1 MIGQLVLAALAQLC
15 EDVRSARQWVR
26 RAWARG
32 AARHGRWWRRARLLM
47 LVAAVYPVFVDA
59 RAAIAADPPKGGSA
73 WFTWVSIKDSHGF
86 EPWQYGLSLDTGG
99 VTNMGAGVG
108 SIFLNWAWDLW
119 RLVVLIAAW
128 GLDYVL
134 QFRAL
139 ELFRPVAQTLG
150 TVLSSVVGQIGVAGT
165 LAAFS
170 ILLAGIWIA
179 KGRAG
184 AGFGEIAMIAIV
196 LGLLSTWVSNP
207 VGKLA
212 DPNDGLIVQAQQI
225 GSGLTSRML
234 TNPTGPATGYG
245 EADGADSSQRP
256 QPGPDPVVQARSV
269 ASQALLD
276 TFVRTPHQLLNYGK
290 PLDDG
295 GKCQTAYDKTI
306 KSSPYPI
313 GDDKPREAVGDAC
326 GHDTDWVAENPQN
339 SIIGAILMF
348 PSGIFLMVFVV
359 VLLVVTAGLTALA
372 LFEAA
377 KLAIELLK
385 GLLPGDSRAGIFVSV
400 ATMFAALAFLVV
412 AVTAVGVLILTLK
425 GVFASSGKTNPVVM
439 YLLVDLVVFILLIWV
454 ATLLVK
460 ARKSG
465 KKLGQ
470 RMAQSLAPKPVNLAT
485 GPSTA
490 ARVMNGARHT
500 TAALQRRKMNA
511 SLSGS
516 SSAGSAGVGGADKA
530 QRGRMMRAA
539 VVTGK
544 VTKAG
549 VAYTLGSP
557 VAVPR
562 ATKAA
567 KAAMQVRKE
576 ATRAKLAAAGKATKD
591 YATEYATN
599 TKKAGSFVATATGT
613 RLAARGGAAA
623 ARAAGRAAAP
633 HMTNLATATALRMG
647 GPEGDAAAD
656 QTRSRGG
663 DHSSTAPARAGDGG
677 APRRTPTVT
686 SSPNPERVRR
696 SGGMTDK
703 APAPGTAQTS
713 RQRPAGAG
721 GPGKPRP
728 STPSTE
734 DAKRRQPADRA
745 GQQTRPTVRVNRTP
759 GSTDPTT
766 SPAPA
771 VDRQST
777 PMQTPTRASADPQ
790 ERRRV
795 QQQQREAQQRLRA
808 RLSQGRGR
816 AGGRAS

>member
-73 WFTWVSIKDSHGF
+73 WFTWVSIKDSRGF

-150 TVLSSVVGQIGVAGT
+150 TVLSSVVGQIGIAGT
-165 LAAFS
+165 LAGFS

-269 ASQALLD
+269 ASQSLLD

-339 SIIGAILMF
+339 SIIGAMLMF

-412 AVTAVGVLILTLK
+412 SVTAVGVLILTLK

-470 RMAQSLAPKPVNLAT
+470 RMAQSMAPKPVSLAT

-516 SSAGSAGVGGADKA
+516 SSTGVGGDDKA

-599 TKKAGSFVATATGT
+599 TKKAGSFVATATGS

-623 ARAAGRAAAP
+623 ARAAGRSAAP

-647 GPEGDAAAD
+647 GPDGDAAAD

-663 DHSSTAPARAGDGG
+663 DHSSTAPARAGNGG
-677 APRRTPTVT
+677 APRRTPPLRTAT
-686 SSPNPERVRR
+686 SAPNPERVRR
-696 SGGMTDK
+696 SGGMTGK
-703 APAPGTAQTS
+703 APAPGTAQT
-713 RQRPAGAG
+713 GA
-721 GPGKPRP
+721 
-728 STPSTE
+728 
-734 DAKRRQPADRA
+734 AKRRQPADRA

-795 QQQQREAQQRLRA
+795 QQQQREAQQRLRD
-808 RLSQGRGR
+808 RLNQGRGR